1 VIKLFSKSSVPNFK
15 ETSKFRLTFC
25 PSDDNFCYKE
35 ARNTGIKNNSKEPF
49 GLLLS
54 CILAFL
60 IIRKPGIQE
69 IKESFRVKVR
79 MPVWVIDN
87 RLRLNI
93 FRQTT

>member
-1 VIKLFSKSSVPNFK
+1 M
-15 ETSKFRLTFC
+15 
-25 PSDDNFCYKE
+25 PSYIPYNKE
-35 ARNTGIKNNSKEPF
+35 ARNTGEFKMVF
-49 GLLLS
+49 S
-54 CILAFL
+54 CLHAFL

>member
-1 VIKLFSKSSVPNFK
+1 MVFSCLP
-15 ETSKFRLTFC
+15 
-25 PSDDNFCYKE
+25 
-35 ARNTGIKNNSKEPF
+35 
-49 GLLLS
+49 
-54 CILAFL
+54 AFL

>member
-1 VIKLFSKSSVPNFK
+1 M
-15 ETSKFRLTFC
+15 
-25 PSDDNFCYKE
+25 
-35 ARNTGIKNNSKEPF
+35 
-49 GLLLS
+49 
-54 CILAFL
+54 
-60 IIRKPGIQE
+60 QE